1 MKKLGFDMNK
11 YTKLTVDEI
20 HNRINRFGERLYLE
34 VGGKLFDD
42 YHASRVL
49 PGFEP
54 DAKIKILSKMKKDL
68 EVILCISTRDI
79 IKKKT
84 RGDNEL
90 SYMSEVFRQI
100 ALFEKYGLKI
110 STIVITLF
118 NDEEEA
124 LKFKKQLEAHGRKVV
139 LHRKTKGY
147 PTDVNTIVSP
157 EGYGKNPMIEV
168 TKPLVVV
175 TAPGPGSGKLATCLS
190 QLYHENLKGVKAG
203 YSKLETFP
211 VHNLSLEHP
220 VNVAYE
226 AATLDLGDQNMI
238 DPFHFYAFGKMAI
251 NYNRDIEAFPLLRR
265 IFQKIGGEGTV
276 FHSPTEMGLNFAGD
290 AIVDDEVVKRAARM
304 EILRRYMTAKTD
316 LFEGKGDVEQVE
328 KAKQLCDF
336 VGICEADRKVIKAAR
351 EKANKTDTVSAAMQ
365 LDNGKVIC
373 GKTISDLTCA
383 SSVVLNAL
391 KTMAEIADG
400 DKLIPKSTVEP
411 VVRLKT
417 EVLGSINP
425 RLCLEDCLV
434 AMFAHEKEDER
445 IARALKMLPRLA
457 GTELHSSAIL
467 SQRDRVVL
475 KKLRVNI
482 TADAVYD
489 D

>member
-1 MKKLGFDMNK
+1 
-11 YTKLTVDEI
+11 
-20 HNRINRFGERLYLE
+20 
-34 VGGKLFDD
+34 
-42 YHASRVL
+42 
-49 PGFEP
+49 
-54 DAKIKILSKMKKDL
+54 
-68 EVILCISTRDI
+68 
-79 IKKKT
+79 
-84 RGDNEL
+84 
-90 SYMSEVFRQI
+90 
-100 ALFEKYGLKI
+100 
-110 STIVITLF
+110 
-118 NDEEEA
+118 
-124 LKFKKQLEAHGRKVV
+124 
-139 LHRKTKGY
+139 
-147 PTDVNTIVSP
+147 
-157 EGYGKNPMIEV
+157 
-168 TKPLVVV
+168 
-175 TAPGPGSGKLATCLS
+175 
-190 QLYHENLKGVKAG
+190 
-203 YSKLETFP
+203 
-211 VHNLSLEHP
+211 
-220 VNVAYE
+220 
-226 AATLDLGDQNMI
+226 
-238 DPFHFYAFGKMAI
+238 
-251 NYNRDIEAFPLLRR
+251 
-265 IFQKIGGEGTV
+265 
-276 FHSPTEMGLNFAGD
+276 MGLNFAGD

-417 EVLGSINP
+417 EVLGSVNP